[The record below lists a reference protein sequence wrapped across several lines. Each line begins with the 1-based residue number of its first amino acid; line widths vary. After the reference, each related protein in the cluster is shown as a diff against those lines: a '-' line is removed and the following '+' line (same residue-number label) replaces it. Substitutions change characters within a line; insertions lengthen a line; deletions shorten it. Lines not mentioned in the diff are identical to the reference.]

1 MTQILLKYCL
11 AYVFLNLKRGLQ
23 FVKAFLK
30 VLFELGAFCNK
41 GSLQFV
47 NLLLIYSVLGGL
59 FYYLV
64 YRYKQFCSCSDLSH
78 NFLFH
83 PNVMVFMI
91 TKKSAVAA
99 DTLAVLDAHD
109 FKLSVVLLAHSLI
122 RFF

>member
-1 MTQILLKYCL
+1 M
-11 AYVFLNLKRGLQ
+11 
-23 FVKAFLK
+23 
-30 VLFELGAFCNK
+30 FELSAFSYK

-47 NLLLIYSVLGGL
+47 DLLLVYSVLCGL
-59 FYYLV
+59 LYYLV
-64 YRYKQFCSCSDLSH
+64 YSYKQFCSCSDLSH
-78 NFLFH
+78 HFLLH
-83 PNVMVFMI
+83 PNVVVFMI